1 MALQMV
7 KNDNK
12 WYGMESNAT
21 KQHFRAPNVSEWRQ
35 MLTHGA
41 EWYKMVSNR
50 ASKHSVWNR
59 LETNITKWCQQLL
72 NGIE

>member
-1 MALQMV
+1 MTI
-7 KNDNK
+7 N
-12 WYGMESNAT
+12 GMEWN
-21 KQHFRAPNVSEWRQ
+21 QMLPNSTEGHLMLVKHQ

-59 LETNITKWCQQLL
+59 LETNITKWCQ
-72 NGIE
+72 